1 MGGAGKVRVEVV
13 SCAHLIAYC
22 GGGFRVF
29 KGFFFKRF
37 ASEYPA
43 RRKSNPSGSVCD
55 PESCLVIPTSLGAFK
70 MESKAFS
77 PGAVL
82 NARRESTLRR
92 RSVAILAGRAMCGRL
107 GAESCCA

>member
-43 RRKSNPSGSVCD
+43 RRKSNSHQGVFVIQKAVSSYPQALEPS
-55 PESCLVIPTSLGAFK
+55 K
-70 MESKAFS
+70 W
-77 PGAVL
+77 
-82 NARRESTLRR
+82 
-92 RSVAILAGRAMCGRL
+92 RAKLSHLERC
-107 GAESCCA
+107 